1 MPWRFLVVLSI
12 LLSASSLPPGLAA
25 EASGHTLVFQRSKGA
40 LPSGHRRWVLQVR
53 RAGQTLASWTAVSGT
68 RQAQGSDRRWS
79 PGNGAPLPVGT
90 YNVGRPERWAGSWWI
105 DLNPRFSTT
114 RSALGIHT
122 CLPGSGCICLPSRAD
137 TEAVARWINKTG
149 LSQLQVLN

>member
-1 MPWRFLVVLSI
+1 W
-12 LLSASSLPPGLAA
+12 
-25 EASGHTLVFQRSKGA
+25 E
-40 LPSGHRRWVLQVR
+40 
-53 RAGQTLASWTAVSGT
+53 
-68 RQAQGSDRRWS
+68 
-79 PGNGAPLPVGT
+79 
-90 YNVGRPERWAGSWWI
+90 GSWWI

-149 LSQLQVLN
+149 LSRLQVLN